1 MEPRPEEKE
10 LIEEFEK
17 NILKEKEIVNL
28 FNSLN
33 EATFGDYN
41 PKLEIQNDE
50 KLIIFELLGNSLYFL
65 EQSANEEDNKNC
77 EILLLINV
85 FKALFIDKNT
95 FNMDNLENKKCF
107 FNLALKLFSAQDLTD
122 TEIKIITD
130 EISKY
135 SLFNNIAMDFD
146 LNYFYSYC
154 LYLIFQYSTSKLF
167 FIDSFISFMKKVF
180 KDEHENVDLEI
191 RKDESITDTE
201 LNKIAQSD
209 LLNSLNNIYYQ
220 EENYYMLCVTEN
232 KIEKK
237 PLPPLETEEKIQ
249 YNPVSKSKR
258 KRKKKKKIEQNN
270 NEINIENKA
279 KEENEIQKIK
289 KEEKGILGINTSD
302 NIIKKD
308 NNKNKEKEEA
318 QKKKYNKKTELQK
331 NGKTEIKLQ
340 YPDNKPKVS
349 NSEEEKNQ
357 SLIDKLF
364 GQIKE
369 LKRAYDELKE
379 KANKLEEKDLQ
390 KTEQIELL
398 KNKDQQNTKQ
408 IELLKNEDL
417 QKTKQIDEMKE
428 TITKHSKRHKN
439 TRKDLIEVKKKSI
452 KLNTELRL
460 IQLRDVFKNII
471 DLFCS
476 AYNLSQ
482 DGYYSD
488 KVLDIILKINK
499 QGMKEDEKIKLKKFF
514 EKIHSH
520 LKFSNENAHNI
531 DSSISIIEQVFIYI
545 DPQNELDDVKI
556 KFKAGTIDDSLK
568 SLSNNRLN
576 NFNNKTK
583 FRMEEE
589 KIINSAKISEIYPSI
604 KNNIISSKSK

>member
-10 LIEEFEK
+10 LIEKFEK

-41 PKLEIQNDE
+41 PELEIQNDE

-220 EENYYMLCVTEN
+220 EENYYMLCVTGN
-232 KIEKK
+232 KLEKK

-289 KEEKGILGINTSD
+289 KEEKGKLEIKSGDDSIN
-302 NIIKKD
+302 KD

-318 QKKKYNKKTELQK
+318 QKKKDNQKTELQK

-364 GQIKE
+364 DQIEE
-369 LKRAYDELKE
+369 LKRANDELKE
-379 KANKLEEKDLQ
+379 KVNELEEKDLQ
-390 KTEQIELL
+390 KTE
-398 KNKDQQNTKQ
+398 Q

-439 TRKDLIEVKKKSI
+439 TRKDLIEVKKNSI

-476 AYNLSQ
+476 AYNLRQ

>member
-41 PKLEIQNDE
+41 PKLEIQEDE

-122 TEIKIITD
+122 NEIKIITD

-201 LNKIAQSD
+201 LNKIAQND

-220 EENYYMLCVTEN
+220 EENYYMLCVTGN
-232 KIEKK
+232 KLEKK

-258 KRKKKKKIEQNN
+258 KRKKKKKSEQNN
-270 NEINIENKA
+270 NEINKENKA

-289 KEEKGILGINTSD
+289 KEEKGKLEIKSGDDSIN
-302 NIIKKD
+302 KD

-318 QKKKYNKKTELQK
+318 QKKK
-331 NGKTEIKLQ
+331 
-340 YPDNKPKVS
+340 
-349 NSEEEKNQ
+349 
-357 SLIDKLF
+357 
-364 GQIKE
+364 
-369 LKRAYDELKE
+369 R
-379 KANKLEEKDLQ
+379 
-390 KTEQIELL
+390 
-398 KNKDQQNTKQ
+398 
-408 IELLKNEDL
+408 
-417 QKTKQIDEMKE
+417 
-428 TITKHSKRHKN
+428 
-439 TRKDLIEVKKKSI
+439 
-452 KLNTELRL
+452 
-460 IQLRDVFKNII
+460 
-471 DLFCS
+471 
-476 AYNLSQ
+476 
-482 DGYYSD
+482 
-488 KVLDIILKINK
+488 
-499 QGMKEDEKIKLKKFF
+499 
-514 EKIHSH
+514 
-520 LKFSNENAHNI
+520 
-531 DSSISIIEQVFIYI
+531 
-545 DPQNELDDVKI
+545 
-556 KFKAGTIDDSLK
+556 
-568 SLSNNRLN
+568 
-576 NFNNKTK
+576 
-583 FRMEEE
+583 
-589 KIINSAKISEIYPSI
+589 
-604 KNNIISSKSK
+604 

>member
-107 FNLALKLFSAQDLTD
+107 FNLALKLFSAQDLID
-122 TEIKIITD
+122 DEIKIITD

-154 LYLIFQYSTSKLF
+154 LYLIFKYSKSKLF

-201 LNKIAQSD
+201 LNKIAQND
-209 LLNSLNNIYYQ
+209 LLNSLNVIYYQ
-220 EENYYMLCVTEN
+220 EENYYMLCVTGN
-232 KIEKK
+232 KLEKK

-270 NEINIENKA
+270 TEINIENKA

-289 KEEKGILGINTSD
+289 KEEKGKLEINTSD
-302 NIIKKD
+302 NIINKD

-318 QKKKYNKKTELQK
+318 QKK
-331 NGKTEIKLQ
+331 
-340 YPDNKPKVS
+340 
-349 NSEEEKNQ
+349 
-357 SLIDKLF
+357 
-364 GQIKE
+364 
-369 LKRAYDELKE
+369 
-379 KANKLEEKDLQ
+379 
-390 KTEQIELL
+390 
-398 KNKDQQNTKQ
+398 
-408 IELLKNEDL
+408 
-417 QKTKQIDEMKE
+417 
-428 TITKHSKRHKN
+428 
-439 TRKDLIEVKKKSI
+439 
-452 KLNTELRL
+452 
-460 IQLRDVFKNII
+460 
-471 DLFCS
+471 
-476 AYNLSQ
+476 
-482 DGYYSD
+482 
-488 KVLDIILKINK
+488 
-499 QGMKEDEKIKLKKFF
+499 
-514 EKIHSH
+514 
-520 LKFSNENAHNI
+520 
-531 DSSISIIEQVFIYI
+531 
-545 DPQNELDDVKI
+545 
-556 KFKAGTIDDSLK
+556 
-568 SLSNNRLN
+568 
-576 NFNNKTK
+576 
-583 FRMEEE
+583 
-589 KIINSAKISEIYPSI
+589 
-604 KNNIISSKSK
+604 

>member
-65 EQSANEEDNKNC
+65 EQSANEEDKDNC

-122 TEIKIITD
+122 NEIKIITD

-135 SLFNNIAMDFD
+135 SLFNNIAKDFD

-167 FIDSFISFMKKVF
+167 FIDSFISFMKKIF
-180 KDEHENVDLEI
+180 KDEHEDVDLDI

-201 LNKIAQSD
+201 LNKIAQND

-270 NEINIENKA
+270 TEINIENKA

-289 KEEKGILGINTSD
+289 KEEKGKLEINTSD
-302 NIIKKD
+302 NIINKD

-318 QKKKYNKKTELQK
+318 QKKKDNQKTELQK

-364 GQIKE
+364 DQIEE
-369 LKRAYDELKE
+369 LKRANDELKE
-379 KANKLEEKDLQ
+379 KVNELEEKDLQ
-390 KTEQIELL
+390 K
-398 KNKDQQNTKQ
+398 TKQ

-439 TRKDLIEVKKKSI
+439 TRKDLIEVKKNSI